1 MDKIYGNLDISAS
14 EKYIRVK
21 FKVLELKDYNLIK
34 NKKLTINSNEF
45 EIDKVDDLE
54 YSIEWILENY
64 IEKIDKIH
72 NIVYIKNGGK
82 KIDILDTRYKKWK
95 NGCLIKKIK
104 INENYIG
111 LRSTIHSNR
120 SVISIVP
127 YYEGCEEEKIEFFEQ
142 NLSLKH
148 NKKYVLFF
156 EKKSETYGESSFQV
170 FKEYVKENK
179 FCRFVLSKKH
189 PDFNL
194 LRERYGEFI
203 LEKGSIEFYKIL
215 FETKLL
221 VSSELPAN
229 LISGNSIDMQLNA
242 FINKIPFIFL
252 QHGVMFSK
260 PIDSPNAKMFW
271 KSNIKYNLIKTV
283 VSSEL
288 EKEQFYKVGYSP
300 NDLIK
305 TGLATLDCIDR
316 EKEKKYVAYMPT
328 YRFWENMKIYNG
340 QIEQTSYYEDIKYVI
355 NTMEAL
361 GKIDELV
368 LIPHPGYNGFINYDK
383 IFPNIKFSTYTEIR
397 DEIKIFI
404 TDFSSASYDA
414 HYRGSSIIYFWNR
427 RQELE
432 SKYGKNSPL
441 NEKNTNGI
449 PVYSELDL
457 YLNLK
462 YLYENNFKM
471 KNFYEMNFRKIIEH
485 NDGKNTKR
493 IIEFINE
500 YLKKSNKEE
509 LLCNIQL
516 KSDIIFEMENL
527 ELSILNNFTNN
538 LQTLNLLPIEKL
550 VSGDFE
556 NNKIKI
562 ENLKYRDKKH
572 MYFVLHDKGKIVYV
586 QLLDKKYFNE
596 EGCEFQL
603 KMSKLKTNTYLSAD
617 IFIVSKFG
625 KPTRY
630 HCKFE
635 IDFRKSQNL
644 EEIFYKKRKL
654 AVPRDTPY
662 VSYTISTENQDSY
675 IRLYNHDLSFN
686 EKKISKNSTVEII
699 LTYLEVSHI
708 LLGRGAYIS
717 KQINQK

>member
-14 EKYIRVK
+14 EEYIRVK
-21 FKVLELKDYNLIK
+21 FRPLELKDYNLIK
-34 NKKLTINSNEF
+34 NKKLTIASHEF

-64 IEKIDKIH
+64 IEKIDKLH
-72 NIVYIKNGGK
+72 NIIYINDGK
-82 KIDILDTRYKKWK
+82 RKIDILDTKYQQWE

-127 YYEGCEEEKIEFFEQ
+127 YYEGCEETKIEFFKQ
-142 NLSLKH
+142 NLSLEH

-170 FKEYVKENK
+170 FKEYIKENK
-179 FCRFVLSKKH
+179 FCKFVLSKKH

-242 FINKIPFIFL
+242 FINQIPFIFL

-283 VSSEL
+283 VSSEI
-288 EKEQFYKVGYSP
+288 EKEEFYKVGYSP

-340 QIEQTSYYEDIKYVI
+340 LIEQTSYYEDIKYVI
-355 NTMEAL
+355 NAMEAL

-383 IFPNIKFSTYTEIR
+383 IFS
-397 DEIKIFI
+397 
-404 TDFSSASYDA
+404 
-414 HYRGSSIIYFWNR
+414 
-427 RQELE
+427 
-432 SKYGKNSPL
+432 
-441 NEKNTNGI
+441 
-449 PVYSELDL
+449 
-457 YLNLK
+457 
-462 YLYENNFKM
+462 
-471 KNFYEMNFRKIIEH
+471 
-485 NDGKNTKR
+485 
-493 IIEFINE
+493 
-500 YLKKSNKEE
+500 
-509 LLCNIQL
+509 
-516 KSDIIFEMENL
+516 
-527 ELSILNNFTNN
+527 
-538 LQTLNLLPIEKL
+538 
-550 VSGDFE
+550 
-556 NNKIKI
+556 
-562 ENLKYRDKKH
+562 
-572 MYFVLHDKGKIVYV
+572 
-586 QLLDKKYFNE
+586 
-596 EGCEFQL
+596 
-603 KMSKLKTNTYLSAD
+603 
-617 IFIVSKFG
+617 
-625 KPTRY
+625 
-630 HCKFE
+630 
-635 IDFRKSQNL
+635 
-644 EEIFYKKRKL
+644 
-654 AVPRDTPY
+654 
-662 VSYTISTENQDSY
+662 
-675 IRLYNHDLSFN
+675 
-686 EKKISKNSTVEII
+686 
-699 LTYLEVSHI
+699 
-708 LLGRGAYIS
+708 
-717 KQINQK
+717 